1 MQTVHIVISLNF
13 INQNAWP
20 YNDDYDGW
28 WGHKTL
34 PKLNYE
40 ESRQLYDCILHIME
54 ENGFPHHIMQ
64 MDGAL
69 MWQPI

>member
-1 MQTVHIVISLNF
+1 MQTAHTAISLKF
-13 INQNAWP
+13 YNQNAWP

-40 ESRQLYDCILHIME
+40 ESRQLYDYILKCRKKM
-54 ENGFPHHIMQ
+54 GFPSV
-64 MDGAL
+64 
-69 MWQPI
+69 